1 MPEVAQQCLRQWHL
15 ETHLPRRT
23 WGAGW
28 SDALSPKYTSP
39 QGTGSGA
46 EEWKAGLCFL
56 FLLLTCSPER
66 KLSGCMGP
74 RVSPSYLVQAS
85 PSKSLLALSSR
96 EKHFVLSQ
104 LRPRLLGLQ
113 PARCLGVPGWEPSCP
128 SKASSVPSTPA
139 PTPHVPRASGFQ
151 SRADLWVPPCPA
163 RREEGLTEET
173 GHRDLTASEGE
184 ADSRGPPGGSVHD
197 PPLERG
203 RGGVP
208 TSGEQL
214 SETLLSTVC
223 FAAYASQ

>member
-1 MPEVAQQCLRQWHL
+1 MPEVAQQCLRRWHL
-15 ETHLPRRT
+15 ETHLPQRT
-23 WGAGW
+23 RGAGW

-46 EEWKAGLCFL
+46 EEWKARLCFL
-56 FLLLTCSPER
+56 FLLLTCSPKR

-74 RVSPSYLVQAS
+74 CVSPSYLVQAS

-128 SKASSVPSTPA
+128 SKSSSVPSTPA
-139 PTPHVPRASGFQ
+139 PTPHVLRAGGFQ
-151 SRADLWVPPCPA
+151 SRADLWVPPSPA

-173 GHRDLTASEGE
+173 GHRNLTASEGE
-184 ADSRGPPGGSVHD
+184 ADSRGPPGRLRSR
-197 PPLERG
+197 PSFRTRTG
-203 RGGVP
+203 RCAHV
-208 TSGEQL
+208 GE
-214 SETLLSTVC
+214 
-223 FAAYASQ
+223 AAL